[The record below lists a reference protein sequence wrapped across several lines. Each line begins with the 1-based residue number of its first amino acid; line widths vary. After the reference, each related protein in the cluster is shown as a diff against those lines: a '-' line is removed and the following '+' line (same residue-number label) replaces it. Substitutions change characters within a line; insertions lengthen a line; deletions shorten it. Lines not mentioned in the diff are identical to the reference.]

1 MTEAIY
7 LEVTEKAEAA
17 RNSFLVLKQEN
28 TVQVFPTQ
36 CSESV

>member
-17 RNSFLVLKQEN
+17 RKGDLSEFEFLALRKEIL
-28 TVQVFPTQ
+28 
-36 CSESV
+36 